1 MESLG
6 AGIKTTSPDGI
17 QSKAERPEAG
27 TTKGDFPRLS
37 RLGVNYMG
45 RGGKVLAL
53 QRFSRC
59 RQIIGRQSQNY
70 VMND

>member
-1 MESLG
+1 
-6 AGIKTTSPDGI
+6 
-17 QSKAERPEAG
+17 
-27 TTKGDFPRLS
+27 
-37 RLGVNYMG
+37 MG

-70 VMND
+70 VMDD